1 MEQIAALSLFIVDIT
16 FILPY
21 TIDLLLS
28 QRLPEWRNGS
38 ATDL

>member
-1 MEQIAALSLFIVDIT
+1 MSFCLKKQGLVFRLND
-16 FILPY
+16 
-21 TIDLLLS
+21 